1 MKRVG
6 RASACSPWS
15 FARSE
20 AEIRRRS
27 GERENKEEGRGGTT
41 VRKKES
47 R

>member
-1 MKRVG
+1 MKQVG

-27 GERENKEEGRGGTT
+27 GERENKEEGRGTT
-41 VRKKES
+41 ERKKES